1 MRVLVV
7 DDEPQIRTLV
17 ADVLATEV
25 EVREAADGPTALAT
39 LRSGEHFDC
48 VLLDVMMPGM
58 TGFQVLEEMRADH
71 DLKGIA
77 VVMLTAKV
85 GEWEHLT
92 AFRDGADAYLTK
104 PFDVDDVVNAVKEVA
119 ALPTGQ
125 RAARRRGELERAELL
140 ARIENSF
147 GR

>member
-17 ADVLATEV
+17 ADVLAIEV
-25 EVREAADGPTALAT
+25 EVWEAADGPTALAM
-39 LRSGEHFDC
+39 LRGGDPFDC

-58 TGFQVLEEMRADH
+58 TGFQVLEVIRSDADLQH
-71 DLKGIA
+71 VA
-77 VVMLTAKV
+77 VVMLTAKA
-85 GEWEHLT
+85 GENEHLT

-104 PFDVDDVVNAVKEVA
+104 PFDVDDVINAVKEVGF
-119 ALPTGQ
+119 LPRGQ
-125 RAARRRGELERAELL
+125 RAQRRRSELERAELL
-140 ARIENSF
+140 ARIETSF